1 MAVASS
7 SSSAHLQLVAAALTS
22 LIPGSKV
29 ITKDDPLYKTLK
41 DPKPLT
47 YEVMSKNVIVESR
60 PEPDSTIVVPLEKT
74 MNIELQP
81 LAANKTSDEETFSEQ
96 TSSNI
101 IITVKFLNGQAY
113 RFSVDPRATVYA
125 LKWAIF
131 KSKGFDEYTQYDV
144 NNIVLTFEGT
154 ELNDDDR
161 LLKDYRIRNGSI
173 VQFAVKLKGAAK
185 PIVLVLDEEL
195 LDPNY
200 DYDFTNECDTG
211 RVYQRGQSQGFL
223 GFLKHD
229 YHYKRPY
236 GWKRIALKVKGK
248 YPPDDTWLGI
258 PVAGSVRTKSSKGE
272 WPVSYHGT
280 DKEGAEGI
288 AAKGYDEERIIRDKF
303 GRGLYSTPDVDVAAD
318 FAPRFTHEGKKYEAV
333 IQNRVNLRPGH
344 TKIIP
349 KEKTRHGAEYY
360 LTYSSYDLR
369 PYGICIREIQSSNA

>member
-1 MAVASS
+1 MASS
-7 SSSAHLQLVAAALTS
+7 SIDHLQLVAAALTS

-41 DPKPLT
+41 DPQPLT

-60 PEPDSTIVVPLEKT
+60 PEPDPTIVVPLEKT

-81 LAANKTSDEETFSEQ
+81 LAASKTSDEATSGDE

-101 IITVKFLNGQAY
+101 VITVQFLNGQSY

-144 NNIVLTFEGT
+144 NNIVLTFGRN

-161 LLKDYRIRNGSI
+161 LLKDYRIRNGSVI
-173 VQFAVKLKGAAK
+173 QFAVKLRAAAE
-185 PIVLVLDEEL
+185 PTVLVLDEDI

-211 RVYQRGQSQGFL
+211 RVYQRGMSQGFL

-236 GWKRIALKVKGK
+236 GWNRIALKVKGK

-258 PVAGSVRTKSSKGE
+258 PVAGSERTKSSKGE

-280 DKEGAEGI
+280 GREGAKGI
-288 AAKGYDEERIIRDKF
+288 AAEGYDSKWWKNVKY
-303 GRGLYSTPDVDVAAD
+303 GKGHYSTPDIEVAA
-318 FAPRFTHEGKKYEAV
+318 EYYGKPFDQNGKRYEA
-333 IQNRVNLRPGH
+333 IMQNRVNLSPGH
-344 TKIIP
+344 TIIIP
-349 KEKTRHGAEYY
+349 KKETRAGAEYY
-360 LTYSSYDLR
+360 VTYSSDDLR
-369 PYGICIREIQSSNA
+369 PYGICIREVKE

>member
-7 SSSAHLQLVAAALTS
+7 IDHLQLVAAALTS

-29 ITKDDPLYKTLK
+29 ITKHDPLYKTLK
-41 DPKPLT
+41 NPQPLT

-60 PEPDSTIVVPLEKT
+60 PEPDPTIVVPLEKT

-81 LAANKTSDEETFSEQ
+81 LAASKTNDEPASGDK

-101 IITVKFLNGQAY
+101 VITVQFLNGQSY

-125 LKWAIF
+125 LKWSIF
-131 KSKGFDEYTQYDV
+131 KSKGFDDYTQYDV
-144 NNIVLTFEGT
+144 NNIVLTFGKN

-161 LLKDYRIRNGSI
+161 LLTDCGIKDGSI
-173 VQFAVKLKGAAK
+173 VQFAVKLRAAAG
-185 PIVLVLDEEL
+185 PTVLVLDDHL
-195 LDPNY
+195 LDPDY
-200 DYDFTNECDTG
+200 DYDFTNERDTG

-236 GWKRIALKVKGK
+236 GWNRIALKVKGK
-248 YPPDDTWLGI
+248 YQDDTWLGI
-258 PVAGSVRTKSSKGE
+258 PVAGSERTKSSKGE

-280 DKEGAEGI
+280 SKEGAEGI
-288 AAKGYDEERIIRDKF
+288 AKTGYDERRLKRDKF
-303 GRGLYSTPDVDVAAD
+303 GRGFYSTPDVDVAAD
-318 FAPRFTHEGKKYEAV
+318 YAPRFDHIDGKRYEAI
-333 IQNRVNLRPGH
+333 IQNRVNLSPGC

-349 KEKTRHGAEYY
+349 KEKTRDKAEYY
-360 LTYSSYDLR
+360 LTYSSNDLR
-369 PYGICIREIQSSNA
+369 PYGICIREVVQVSSA